1 MDSQPLKFGVIARKL
16 AFKDRKGARL
26 LCAYR
31 AGDVTNQSNNDS
43 DAIPIDKAPPYLHF
57 MVIARKF
64 AAIGVKITSA
74 SLFMR
79 GLPVKVY
86 GLALHRETRETLLET
101 LLAYWKPFWM
111 PLLALLARRH
121 PSRARGR
128 VYYIWGLLGV
138 TLRLSSLRVPPRCL
152 PRTAR
157 ISTS

>member
-111 PLLALLARRH
+111 PLLALLARRF
-121 PSRARGR
+121 PRARGR
-128 VYYIWGLLGV
+128 VYYIGGLFGV
-138 TLRLSSLRVPPRCL
+138 TLRLSLLRVHPRCL